1 MTTEPTVRC
10 NRCRRVLSDPR
21 WCAVGLGRVCAARL
35 GLVLRSELRRRI
47 RVRAGGGVGEPV
59 LDGLAELMEEI
70 DESEGTWVGR

>member
-1 MTTEPTVRC
+1 MTMPTVRY

-35 GLVLRSELRRRI
+35 GLVLRSELRRR
-47 RVRAGGGVGEPV
+47 VRAGGGVGEPV